1 MGMTSLRR
9 SLRMLARIEPAV
21 FGDDTSGDTEKN
33 MSKKL
38 YKLTEKHRAQLK
50 PWADKWIAN
59 AMSTKPMDDEEREIC
74 RTAVRE
80 LYVAAGKA
88 PPPNHRIVFVPS
100 PFVLRFAGGF
110 AAAIWWLRKN
120 KKAGWDD
127 SATRSATRSATDSA
141 TESATRSATR
151 LATYSAT
158 ESATDSAARLAT
170 DSAARSATYLATHSA
185 ARSALGNG
193 LIDKKSWFQFPVDAM
208 VGLSVELWV
217 GRFGLMCAQS
227 AHSMWQGGNQWS
239 AWDSFLTFFRHVVKL
254 EIDYSKYDHWEQ
266 LSLHGGPRIVHDEF
280 CMISDRP
287 RVLKVNERNQPHCS
301 DGPFCKWSDGSALYA
316 LNGVHVPAWVVETP
330 ANEITKKMI
339 FDEKNVDVRRE
350 IIRRIG
356 KERLLEVLD
365 YSVLDKMD
373 DYKLIT
379 FDIGDGRVR
388 PFLLM
393 VNPSIG
399 VQHVEGV
406 SPEIITVKAALAW
419 RNGLKNYV
427 APGVIT

>member
-1 MGMTSLRR
+1 
-9 SLRMLARIEPAV
+9 
-21 FGDDTSGDTEKN
+21 
-33 MSKKL
+33 
-38 YKLTEKHRAQLK
+38 
-50 PWADKWIAN
+50 
-59 AMSTKPMDDEEREIC
+59 
-74 RTAVRE
+74 
-80 LYVAAGKA
+80 
-88 PPPNHRIVFVPS
+88 
-100 PFVLRFAGGF
+100 
-110 AAAIWWLRKN
+110 
-120 KKAGWDD
+120 
-127 SATRSATRSATDSA
+127 
-141 TESATRSATR
+141 
-151 LATYSAT
+151 
-158 ESATDSAARLAT
+158 
-170 DSAARSATYLATHSA
+170 
-185 ARSALGNG
+185 
-193 LIDKKSWFQFPVDAM
+193 
-208 VGLSVELWV
+208 
-217 GRFGLMCAQS
+217 
-227 AHSMWQGGNQWS
+227 
-239 AWDSFLTFFRHVVKL
+239 
-254 EIDYSKYDHWEQ
+254 
-266 LSLHGGPRIVHDEF
+266 
-280 CMISDRP
+280 
-287 RVLKVNERNQPHCS
+287 
-301 DGPFCKWSDGSALYA
+301 
-316 LNGVHVPAWVVETP
+316 VPAWVVETP